1 MRAKAER
8 QNKGGEGMY
17 KVIFEDSRGRQFE
30 TWCDHAPTLGV
41 VIRVPGTETYAR
53 VIGVSPRKAL

>member
-1 MRAKAER
+1 
-8 QNKGGEGMY
+8 MY